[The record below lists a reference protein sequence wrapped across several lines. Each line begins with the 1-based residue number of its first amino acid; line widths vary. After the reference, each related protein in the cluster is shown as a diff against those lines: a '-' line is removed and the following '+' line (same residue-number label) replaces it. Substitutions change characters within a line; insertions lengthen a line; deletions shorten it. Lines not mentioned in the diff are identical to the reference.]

1 MGHLHTFKPNTNKLT
16 KSTIKQ
22 NTNNQTKY
30 KQSNKIQTNKKNTK
44 TTKQTCKIY
53 IDAMNE

>member
-1 MGHLHTFKPNTNKLT
+1 MGHLHTFKLNTNK
-16 KSTIKQ
+16 
-22 NTNNQTKY
+22 QTKY
-30 KQSNKIQTNKKNTK
+30 KQSNQIQTIKQNTNKPKKNTK